1 MFTPT
6 RNGLEVHSAKSR
18 TLFASEA
25 DGGCSIG
32 TVEQPADVEAARA
45 ALGALPSSE
54 RARLFR
60 ACRELKAASYV

>member
-6 RNGLEVHSAKSR
+6 RNGLEVHSVKFHA
-18 TLFASEA
+18 LFASEA
-25 DGGCSIG
+25 CGGRDCG
-32 TVEQPADVEAARA
+32 TSEQPADLEGARA

-60 ACRELKAASYV
+60 ACRELKAASY

>member
-6 RNGLEVHSAKSR
+6 RNGLEVHSAKFR
-18 TLFASEA
+18 ALFASEA
-25 DGGCSIG
+25 CGGRLFETS
-32 TVEQPADVEAARA
+32 EQPAALEGARA

-60 ACRELKAASYV
+60 ACRELKAASY